1 MKILKSNSKRSYKY
15 LLIVPTLLSIFS
27 FFSFKAYNVPTD
39 YSFIELVTHDT
50 LPFEENDTI
59 ITLDASTGIETMS
72 VVKRTNYDP
81 AEIEKILKQ
90 YPNIISYSDTS
101 IIFNPETYEERV
113 IIATRQIV
121 EGYKVL
127 IDRELKKSNPNYD
140 LIKKWQKE
148 GEIK

>member
-1 MKILKSNSKRSYKY
+1 
-15 LLIVPTLLSIFS
+15 
-27 FFSFKAYNVPTD
+27 
-39 YSFIELVTHDT
+39 
-50 LPFEENDTI
+50 
-59 ITLDASTGIETMS
+59 MS